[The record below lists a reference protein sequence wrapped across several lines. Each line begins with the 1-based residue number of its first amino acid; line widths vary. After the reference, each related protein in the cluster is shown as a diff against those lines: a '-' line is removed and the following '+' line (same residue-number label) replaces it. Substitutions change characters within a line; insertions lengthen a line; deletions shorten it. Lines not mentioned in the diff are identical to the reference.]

1 MQRGNRIFREMEE
14 RKFYV
19 DWTGWKAGRGRMSRN
34 NPVIRKLLAEFPSKE
49 VKTPAKRR

>member
-19 DWTGWKAGRGRMSRN
+19 DWTGWARKDESEQSCDKEIAGG
-34 NPVIRKLLAEFPSKE
+34 LSK
-49 VKTPAKRR
+49 